1 MTATKSHHH
10 PKGGTFTYSLGEAI
24 ADGVCVPATFD
35 RFNGEFEVK
44 IGTHPIRVSGTK
56 PTNIPDAIKK
66 IANPAVQKSLD
77 YETLA
82 YTPIFDKYGEPDVN
96 SYHGSMVRQ
105 ASIKLDETRHDLP
118 TAGGL
123 VIARSIEMAEYFQKL
138 FEKIEGEKPM
148 IVHSNKPNASKIIRR
163 FRNSKKRWIVSVAMI
178 SEGVDIK
185 RLRVLVYLP
194 NAKTELAFRQ
204 SIGRVIRSMGKND
217 ISRAYI
223 IMPILKTFDDFARR
237 IEDEMPSIKPTIPTG
252 PITKKCGVCLMESPL
267 SAVECPGCGA
277 EFPKPKVTNI
287 ACHHCESLN
296 PKNAT
301 TCSSCGTSMTPT
313 FIIDHKSAWRESVI
327 CRGMEISDSDAE
339 AGVKL
344 NDAMKHD
351 VLYSGNPTV
360 IKIFQQIPAEAM
372 ETIASIF
379 NKHAGKPS

>member
-1 MTATKSHHH
+1 MS
-10 PKGGTFTYSLGEAI
+10 I
-24 ADGVCVPATFD
+24 
-35 RFNGEFEVK
+35 
-44 IGTHPIRVSGTK
+44 
-56 PTNIPDAIKK
+56 
-66 IANPAVQKSLD
+66 
-77 YETLA
+77 
-82 YTPIFDKYGEPDVN
+82 
-96 SYHGSMVRQ
+96 HGSMVRQ

-185 RLRVLVYLP
+185 RLRVLLQMQ
-194 NAKTELAFRQ
+194 TELAFGQ

-237 IEDEMPSIKPTIPTG
+237 IEDEMPSIELPYRLSPLQ
-252 PITKKCGVCLMESPL
+252 KCGVCLMQSPL